1 MSKLTKQAYKQLM
14 DEYCEDVRNWLP
26 NMIGQ
31 VESDHICQIL
41 QASVDHEY
49 PETQPTLKPPTPNPN
64 TREYQEWLYGNFEP
78 TPAPTDNT
86 VRRYMAYKHPDSEI
100 VSIVECE
107 IIWNVH
113 HTLNDVSHQLH
124 VSKAT
129 LKDWEQRQNREP
141 A

>member
-49 PETQPTLKPPTPNPN
+49 PSKSAINRLPGDWAVSKIHQYVMHKFPWTEI
-64 TREYQEWLYGNFEP
+64 EMYCEH
-78 TPAPTDNT
+78 PA
-86 VRRYMAYKHPDSEI
+86 Y
-100 VSIVECE
+100 
-107 IIWNVH
+107 WNVYH
-113 HTLNDVSHQLH
+113 RYNGESHQLH
-124 VSKAT
+124 VGKAM
-129 LKDWEQRQNREP
+129 LNDWEQRQNRES